1 LQWSSEQDG
10 LLRQWRNEGLSFGL
24 IVRKFTALGHPR
36 SKGSIVGRANRL
48 NIPGALQ
55 PSKHLPRHK
64 PRFRSIVL
72 ASGAAVSALLRRRT
86 RSAVVRTT
94 NTDTAADAFLGIA
107 LIDLDQ
113 NHCRYPE
120 GDDPILFCGQQAVPG
135 SPYCAT
141 HTKLCYTGLK

>member
-1 LQWSSEQDG
+1 LEWSSEQDG
-10 LLRQWRNEGLSFGL
+10 LLRQLRNEGLSFGL

-64 PRFRSIVL
+64 PRFRSIIL

-86 RSAVVRTT
+86 RPAAVRNT
-94 NTDTAADAFLGIA
+94 NIDTAAEPFLGIA
-107 LIDLDQ
+107 LIDLNQ

-120 GDDPILFCGQQAVPG
+120 GDDPILFCGQPALKG
-135 SPYCAT
+135 SPYCVT
-141 HTKLCYTGLK
+141 HTKLCYDGYK